1 MPQSHLVLLPDED
14 ARRHIRRLQE
24 IHHATTGDMSPY
36 SMPPCIR
43 LHPLGREPFKRLH
56 FPRIRILA
64 STPIESSDD
73 GYILPVDD
81 DELTA
86 RYGQIGFF
94 FSKEEPVVQMEDFTC
109 LQLRTAIL
117 EEEED
122 GGCLILE

>member
-1 MPQSHLVLLPDED
+1 
-14 ARRHIRRLQE
+14 
-24 IHHATTGDMSPY
+24 
-36 SMPPCIR
+36 MPPCIR
-43 LHPLGREPFKRLH
+43 LHPQGREPFKRLH

-64 STPIESSDD
+64 STPIESGD

-94 FSKEEPVVQMEDFTC
+94 FSKEEPAVQMEDFTC

-122 GGCLILE
+122 GSYLILE